1 MTARRAALVSAGLI
15 GTFGMLGTLAG
26 CGIEPTDVVEVG
38 LPATGV
44 KRPGALVEDTVLY
57 FAVQPGGGVLPVHRP
72 AGGEVTAEEAVQLLM
87 KGSNDAERMR
97 GLYSELPRDVRAM
110 EVDTERG
117 KVRIRLSADP
127 ARLSPLART
136 QVVCTAVHNAV
147 PGDLPP
153 EEVKVDLS
161 GTSGKPMPDQTCR
174 VKDPFT
180 TPVPTP

>member
-1 MTARRAALVSAGLI
+1 MTVRRAALVSAGLV

-44 KRPGALVEDTVLY
+44 KRPGARVEDAVLY
-57 FAVQPGGGVLPVHRP
+57 FASQPGGILPLHRP

-87 KGSNDAERMR
+87 KGPNDAERMR
-97 GLYSELPRDVRAM
+97 GLYSELPRDVRVVTIA
-110 EVDTERG
+110 TERG
-117 KVRIRLSADP
+117 KVTVRLSTDLG
-127 ARLSPLART
+127 RLSPLARA

-153 EEVKVDLS
+153 EDVKVDLS
-161 GTSGKPMPDQTCR
+161 GTSGKPMPDQTCQ
-174 VKDPFT
+174 VKDTFST
-180 TPVPTP
+180 PTP